1 MGESAS
7 THDPYDPSKK
17 LTHLTHWPMT
27 HRPIVHSGDAPGGS
41 FRVFVAASNPR
52 CSLLTGFEHAPFYVA
67 ISSRYVEKMTSSVKP
82 EVQNVSQ
89 RLKMTCE
96 PQP

>member
-1 MGESAS
+1 
-7 THDPYDPSKK
+7 
-17 LTHLTHWPMT
+17 MT

-67 ISSRYVEKMTSSVKP
+67 ISSRYVEKNDVVRKTGSTKRIA
-82 EVQNVSQ
+82 